1 MKKIVLII
9 GNSSS
14 GKSTMAKD
22 LSSLDSLTHLD
33 LDTVAWLSS
42 SPPTRKEKSES
53 MALIDSFIQ
62 SHQRSVIEGCYGD
75 LIEMVL
81 PYADE
86 LIFLDTS
93 KERCI
98 QNAKSR
104 PFEPH
109 KYATKEAQDINLD
122 MLIEWISSYETREDS
137 LSKKY
142 HERVFNEYSGV
153 KRRIKTEVKIKNTI
167 L

>member
-1 MKKIVLII
+1 MKKIVLIV

-14 GKSTMAKD
+14 GKTTLAKD

-33 LDTVAWLSS
+33 LDTVAWSSS
-42 SPPTRKEKSES
+42 SPPTRKDKSES

-75 LIEMVL
+75 LIEMLL
-81 PYADE
+81 PYAGE
-86 LIFLDTS
+86 LIFLDTDI
-93 KERCI
+93 KRCI

-109 KYATKEAQDINLD
+109 KYESKETQDKNLD

-137 LSKKY
+137 LSRKY
-142 HERVFNEYSGV
+142 HERVFNEYSGL
-153 KRRIKTEVKIKNTI
+153 KRRIKTE
-167 L
+167 